1 MHNIKKYNEFLN
13 ENLINEKSSLTSL
26 GVPTNVMKSIQN
38 DLALTSDTKWE
49 KIDYKYLV
57 DDYLKKGNKSLFLQL
72 SVNAIKIIVC
82 YPSIK
87 GTEFF
92 VDEYK
97 YENDDWTGDYKKR
110 KRSFTSYTK
119 TLEEIRTK
127 SNIYKLVGDFS
138 ILKQKKRQSIKQDEE
153 FIEFN
158 VKFKKD
164 FIKKFDY
171 ILKKLTGAKFKDAK
185 TKIGEKAKQ
194 IAIENDMLIK
204 SLDNPL
210 EGANGLSIID
220 EFILQFEDAYS
231 ELLDDQVTIHDLI
244 DMYSRDK
251 VMTML
256 MYYIK
261 SGKTMNIEE

>member
-1 MHNIKKYNEFLN
+1 MHTIKKYDEFLN
-13 ENLINEKSSLTSL
+13 ENLITEKSSLTAL
-26 GVPTNVMKSIQN
+26 GVPSNVMKSIQK
-38 DLALTSDTKWE
+38 DLALPSNTQWE
-49 KIDYKYLV
+49 KIDYKYLI

-97 YENDDWTGDYKKR
+97 YENVDWSGDYTKR
-110 KRSFTSYTK
+110 KRLFTTYTK
-119 TLEEIRTK
+119 TLNEIRPK

-138 ILKQKKRQSIKQDEE
+138 IDKQSKRKMLKQDEE
-153 FIEFN
+153 FEKFN
-158 VKFKKD
+158 EIFKKE
-164 FIKKFDY
+164 FINKFDY
-171 ILKKLTGAKFKDAK
+171 ILKKITGANFKDVK
-185 TKIGEKAKQ
+185 NKITDKAKQ

-210 EGANGLSIID
+210 EGINGLSIMD

-231 ELLDDQVTIHDLI
+231 EKLDDQVTIHDLVDI
-244 DMYSRDK
+244 FTREK

-261 SGKTMNIEE
+261 SGKTMNID